1 MAKLLSETIDAVDPG
16 PLEAAKATGSMHLPA
31 VRTSVMPQV
40 LPNYVAY
47 ALYIFEINIRASVVL
62 GLVGAG
68 GIGRVLEAQRR
79 VLSIR
84 SRDRHRRSD
93 LPNRVC
99 DRTSQRRVA
108 QETRMSH
115 PMLLEPDE
123 TSTSERLEAPIGPKV
138 FRAVITVAI
147 VVPAIWSAV
156 GLNVSLDRLIGAPND
171 VWGIVK
177 QMKPDLGAEAI
188 QRALPKVMESVFIA
202 WVGTMIGA
210 FFSFPLAFF
219 AAKNVTPPS
228 VNTGIRQLLNGIRAV
243 PELVVAIF
251 LIPGT
256 GLGAWTGTLA
266 LGLHS
271 IGTLGKLSSEV
282 IEGIDE
288 GPVEAV
294 ASAGGGQIAR
304 MRFAV
309 VPQVMPTIV
318 AYWLYRF
325 EINIR
330 ASAVLGV
337 VGAGGIGAELVAQPE
352 VPDSSIGRGRCC
364 SSLC

>member
-1 MAKLLSETIDAVDPG
+1 
-16 PLEAAKATGSMHLPA
+16 
-31 VRTSVMPQV
+31 
-40 LPNYVAY
+40 
-47 ALYIFEINIRASVVL
+47 
-62 GLVGAG
+62 
-68 GIGRVLEAQRR
+68 
-79 VLSIR
+79 
-84 SRDRHRRSD
+84 
-93 LPNRVC
+93 
-99 DRTSQRRVA
+99 
-108 QETRMSH
+108 MSH

-337 VGAGGIGAELVAQPE
+337 VGAGGIGAELVAQLRFRQFDRAGTVLFLTVLTVLVIDTISARIRRRIISGHPE
-352 VPDSSIGRGRCC
+352 PGPVATLQKANSWQRALAFIGVAIAIYFVIF
-364 SSLC
+364 LIVQLEAVV

>member
-1 MAKLLSETIDAVDPG
+1 
-16 PLEAAKATGSMHLPA
+16 
-31 VRTSVMPQV
+31 
-40 LPNYVAY
+40 
-47 ALYIFEINIRASVVL
+47 
-62 GLVGAG
+62 
-68 GIGRVLEAQRR
+68 
-79 VLSIR
+79 
-84 SRDRHRRSD
+84 
-93 LPNRVC
+93 
-99 DRTSQRRVA
+99 
-108 QETRMSH
+108 MSH
-115 PMLLEPDE
+115 PDLLDPSTLGDVERPTEPV
-123 TSTSERLEAPIGPKV
+123 GPKV
-138 FRAVITVAI
+138 FRIVVMVAI
-147 VVPAIWSAV
+147 ILPVIWSAA
-156 GLNVSLDRLIGAPND
+156 GLNVSLDRLQSAPGD
-171 VWGIVK
+171 IWGIFK
-177 QMKPDLGAEAI
+177 QMKPDLGAEAM

-210 FFSFPLAFF
+210 LFSFPLAFF

-337 VGAGGIGAELVAQPE
+337 VGAGGIGAELVAQLRFRQFDRAGTVLFLTILTVLVIDTISARVRRRIISGHAEPGP
-352 VPDSSIGRGRCC
+352 VATLQKASGWQRSLAIVGIGIAIYFAIF
-364 SSLC
+364 LIVQLETTL

>member
-1 MAKLLSETIDAVDPG
+1 
-16 PLEAAKATGSMHLPA
+16 
-31 VRTSVMPQV
+31 
-40 LPNYVAY
+40 
-47 ALYIFEINIRASVVL
+47 
-62 GLVGAG
+62 
-68 GIGRVLEAQRR
+68 
-79 VLSIR
+79 
-84 SRDRHRRSD
+84 
-93 LPNRVC
+93 
-99 DRTSQRRVA
+99 
-108 QETRMSH
+108 MSH
-115 PMLLEPDE
+115 PMLLDEEAAARTERPEP
-123 TSTSERLEAPIGPKV
+123 PIGPRI
-138 FRAVITVAI
+138 FRAAVTLAI
-147 VVPAIWSAV
+147 VLPAIWSAA
-156 GLNVSLDRLIGAPND
+156 GLNISVDRILGAPGD
-171 VWGIVK
+171 IWAILR
-177 QMKPDLGAEAI
+177 QMFPDLGAEAI

-202 WVGTMIGA
+202 WIGTMIGA

-219 AAKNVTPPS
+219 AAKNVTPAW
-228 VNTGIRQLLNGIRAV
+228 VNTGIRQVLNAIRAI
-243 PELVVAIF
+243 PELIVAIF

-294 ASAGGGQIAR
+294 ASAGGGQISR

-325 EINIR
+325 EINVR

-337 VGAGGIGAELVAQPE
+337 IGAGGIGAELIAQLRFRAFDRAGTVLFLTIVTVLVIDTISARVRRRIISGHREPGPIATLQTAHNWQRALAVLGVLIAIAFIVFLIVQLE
-352 VPDSSIGRGRCC
+352 TDVSAI
-364 SSLC
+364 

>member
-1 MAKLLSETIDAVDPG
+1 MNQPTLLEEGTAVAGGRPQAPLG
-16 PLEAAKATGSMHLPA
+16 PRIFRWVVTAVIVIPVLWSAAGLNI
-31 VRTSVMPQV
+31 SVD
-40 LPNYVAY
+40 
-47 ALYIFEINIRASVVL
+47 RVL
-62 GLVGAG
+62 GAPGDIWKIV
-68 GIGRVLEAQRR
+68 
-79 VLSIR
+79 
-84 SRDRHRRSD
+84 
-93 LPNRVC
+93 
-99 DRTSQRRVA
+99 SQ
-108 QETRMSH
+108 M
-115 PMLLEPDE
+115 
-123 TSTSERLEAPIGPKV
+123 
-138 FRAVITVAI
+138 F
-147 VVPAIWSAV
+147 
-156 GLNVSLDRLIGAPND
+156 
-171 VWGIVK
+171 
-177 QMKPDLGAEAI
+177 PDLGAEAI
-188 QRALPKVMESVFIA
+188 QRAMPKVMESLFIA
-202 WVGTMIGA
+202 WIGTMIGA

-219 AAKNVTPPS
+219 AAKNVTPAW
-228 VNTGIRQLLNGIRAV
+228 VNTGIRQLLNAIRAI

-325 EINIR
+325 EINVR

-337 VGAGGIGAELVAQPE
+337 IGAGGIGAELVSQLRFRAFDRAGTVLILTIVTVLAIDTVSARVRRRIISGHREPGPVAVLQRAHNWQR
-352 VPDSSIGRGRCC
+352 VLAFIGLVIAIAFVVFLIIQLEADV
-364 SSLC
+364 SAI

>member
-1 MAKLLSETIDAVDPG
+1 
-16 PLEAAKATGSMHLPA
+16 
-31 VRTSVMPQV
+31 
-40 LPNYVAY
+40 
-47 ALYIFEINIRASVVL
+47 
-62 GLVGAG
+62 
-68 GIGRVLEAQRR
+68 
-79 VLSIR
+79 
-84 SRDRHRRSD
+84 
-93 LPNRVC
+93 
-99 DRTSQRRVA
+99 
-108 QETRMSH
+108 MSH
-115 PMLLEPDE
+115 PMLLDPGATDK
-123 TSTSERLEAPIGPKV
+123 TPRPTAPIGPKI
-138 FRAVITVAI
+138 FRIVIMVAV
-147 VVPAIWSAV
+147 VVPALWSAA
-156 GLNVSLDRLIGAPND
+156 GLQVSLDRLLGAPAD
-171 VWGIVK
+171 VWAIIK
-177 QMKPDLGAEAI
+177 QMTPDLGAEAI

-228 VNTGIRQLLNGIRAV
+228 VNTGIRQLLNAIRAI

-294 ASAGGGQIAR
+294 ASAGGGQLAR

-325 EINIR
+325 EINVR

-337 VGAGGIGAELVAQPE
+337 VGAGGIGAELVSQLRFRAFDRAGTVLFLTIITVLVIDTISARVRRRIISGHAEPGPVAALQRANTWQRALAFTGVAIAVAFIIFLIVQLE
-352 VPDSSIGRGRCC
+352 TTVSAI
-364 SSLC
+364 

>member
-1 MAKLLSETIDAVDPG
+1 
-16 PLEAAKATGSMHLPA
+16 
-31 VRTSVMPQV
+31 
-40 LPNYVAY
+40 
-47 ALYIFEINIRASVVL
+47 
-62 GLVGAG
+62 
-68 GIGRVLEAQRR
+68 
-79 VLSIR
+79 
-84 SRDRHRRSD
+84 
-93 LPNRVC
+93 
-99 DRTSQRRVA
+99 
-108 QETRMSH
+108 MSH
-115 PMLLEPDE
+115 PMLLDP
-123 TSTSERLEAPIGPKV
+123 TSRERTERPKAPIGPRL
-138 FRAVITVAI
+138 FRIAITVAV
-147 VVPAIWSAV
+147 VVPALWSAA
-156 GLNVSLDRLIGAPND
+156 GLEISIDRALGAPSD
-171 VWGIVK
+171 VWAIVS
-177 QMKPDLGAEAI
+177 QMVPDLGAEAV

-219 AAKNVTPPS
+219 AAKNVTPAW
-228 VNTGIRQLLNGIRAV
+228 VNTGIRQLLNAIRAI

-294 ASAGGGQIAR
+294 ASAGGGQISR

-325 EINIR
+325 EINVR

-337 VGAGGIGAELVAQPE
+337 VGAGGIGAELVSQLRFRAFDRAGTVLFLTIVTVLVIDTFSARIRRRIISGHPE
-352 VPDSSIGRGRCC
+352 PGPIAALQKANAWQRALAVVGVAVAVAFIVFLIVRLETTVSPI
-364 SSLC
+364 